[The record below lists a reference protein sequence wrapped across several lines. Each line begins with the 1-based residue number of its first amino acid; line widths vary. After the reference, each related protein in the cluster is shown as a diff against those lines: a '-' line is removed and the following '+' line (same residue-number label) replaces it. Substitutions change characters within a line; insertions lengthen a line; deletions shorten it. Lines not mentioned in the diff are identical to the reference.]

1 MVIVVGRSEHGYHQV
16 LGSVPKALAQHV
28 HYPVLVIPYGSTGI
42 GLEFSQ
48 AVTPLGGP
56 DGEGQ
61 ARKAR
66 GEPPD
71 SAATAA
77 ELALQILE
85 GNAMSHAPCLKMR
98 DINRIG

>member
-1 MVIVVGRSEHGYHQV
+1 MR
-16 LGSVPKALAQHV
+16 LRRMPL
-28 HYPVLVIPYGSTGI
+28 
-42 GLEFSQ
+42 
-48 AVTPLGGP
+48 TPEPPPTGGP

-77 ELALQILE
+77 EPALQILE
-85 GNAMSHAPCLKMR
+85 GNATLDGPCLKLR